1 MAGLTYAACM
11 HTASNCTALL
21 GITMLSMIRC
31 HVLADCM
38 RLSCSMVPTGTCGSG
53 PSRLQSTI
61 IPRYG
66 DRSFGS
72 HSHKACTAAGFPC
85 CCSFFNKFQPLRSE
99 STSCLAGYVCW
110 CWVPPL
116 LWLVGRRQQQAAGV
130 ATGPRRLPARQQ
142 VKRGS
147 NLAQLCCLIMRAPHR
162 PITVTVASRRKTTA
176 ESAVLRCQQ
185 QSMQVSDVT
194 PYCATHHTS
203 SYKCAKYQ
211 APTGSFVSMSQL
223 HQRRGRRC
231 RRECLPPCARAGLGV
246 RCCDHHLP
254 AAQQ

>member
-1 MAGLTYAACM
+1 MYLPTACDSAAQWYRQALAALAPAVCNPPLSQGMDIGRLAHTLTR
-11 HTASNCTALL
+11 HAL
-21 GITMLSMIRC
+21 
-31 HVLADCM
+31 
-38 RLSCSMVPTGTCGSG
+38 RLVSPVVA
-53 PSRLQSTI
+53 LF
-61 IPRYG
+61 Y
-66 DRSFGS
+66 
-72 HSHKACTAAGFPC
+72 
-85 CCSFFNKFQPLRSE
+85 KFQPLRSE

-116 LWLVGRRQQQAAGV
+116 LWLVGRRKQQTAGV

-142 VKRGS
+142 VTRGS

-211 APTGSFVSMSQL
+211 APTESFVSMSQL

-231 RRECLPPCARAGLGV
+231 CRECVPPCARAGLGV

-254 AAQQ
+254 AAEQ